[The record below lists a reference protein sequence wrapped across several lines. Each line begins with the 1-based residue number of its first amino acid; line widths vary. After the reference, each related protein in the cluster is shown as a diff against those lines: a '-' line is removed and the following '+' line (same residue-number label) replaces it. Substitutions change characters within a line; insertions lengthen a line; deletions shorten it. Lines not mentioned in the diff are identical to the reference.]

1 MHPTRLVRAF
11 ATTAGLFGALTF
23 GSGCSSSSTT
33 ASSNSLTANV
43 GQYPAAPAIRN
54 RPRVGIPAFD
64 VSGPSGGQQFNNSTA
79 DVATTLAF
87 RTGRFDVIERAQL
100 QTLLTEQGLEGIVR
114 PGELAKSGEVRGVDY
129 LLIGRI
135 TDFRVRTERT
145 GQGFSLGNIAN
156 VIGGVDTETRNVEIR
171 TEAGVDL
178 RLVDPS
184 TGAIVAAH
192 FSDFS
197 LSDKASSI
205 GVQILGAS
213 ATSDADLNI
222 SADDKGKLL
231 RLAVDDA
238 LRKMLPDVDQLLIT
252 RDREMNASS
261 GGSGAS
267 PAAAADAAAANF
279 CTNCGDRLA
288 GGARF
293 CTACGTAVGG

>member
-1 MHPTRLVRAF
+1 MPPTRLVRVL
-11 ATTAGLFGALTF
+11 TTAAILLGAATL
-23 GSGCSSSSTT
+23 GSGCTSNSTT
-33 ASSNSLTANV
+33 ASSNRLTANV

-54 RPRVGIPAFD
+54 RPRVGIPAFE
-64 VSGPSGGQQFNNSTA
+64 VSGPSGGSQFNDATA

-100 QTLLTEQGLEGIVR
+100 QTLLAEQGLEGIVR
-114 PGELAKSGEVRGVDY
+114 PGELARSGEVRGVDY

-156 VIGGVDTETRNVEIR
+156 VVGGVDTETRNVEIR

-178 RLVDPS
+178 RLVDPA
-184 TGAIVAAH
+184 TGAIVAAR

-197 LSDKASSI
+197 LSDKASSV

-213 ATSDADLNI
+213 ATSEADLDI
-222 SADDKGKLL
+222 SRDDKGKLL

-238 LRKMLPDVDQLLIT
+238 LRRMLPDVDEVLIA
-252 RDREMNASS
+252 RDREIDAS
-261 GGSGAS
+261 GGGAGAS
-267 PAAAADAAAANF
+267 PAGPDAATASF
-279 CTNCGDRLA
+279 CTNCGGRVA

-293 CTACGTAVGG
+293 CPACGTAVGG